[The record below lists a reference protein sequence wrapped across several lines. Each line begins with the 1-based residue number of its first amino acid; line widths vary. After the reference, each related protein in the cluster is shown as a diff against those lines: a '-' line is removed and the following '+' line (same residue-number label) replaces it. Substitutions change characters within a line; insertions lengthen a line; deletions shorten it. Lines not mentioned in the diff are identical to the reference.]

1 MNDMSARL
9 KTEEELAI
17 EEEARQADNKRVR
30 GQINELLD
38 LLNPVPGKYAIE
50 LTIMTP
56 DGPKAFNVSPILHA
70 IVAQHQHMVGH
81 TDNHFDVSLSP
92 REQFF
97 PDADPEKEGEKLVQ
111 RRYYFDCVK
120 RHVRMTLTFATVF
133 MSKDGPTTIG
143 QPRYDKV
150 YMNLGDQAT
159 GGVDN
164 YTWRAVVNWVIGQFD
179 RRKYVHLYSHNFEY
193 VWDGEEKTSHLIP
206 AKTATEPHPLL
217 SLNTYP
223 PKEFPEA

>member
-1 MNDMSARL
+1 MNDMTTRL

-38 LLNPVPGKYAIE
+38 LLNPEPGKYATE
-50 LTIMTP
+50 LTIVTP
-56 DGPKAFNVSPILHA
+56 SGPKAFNVSPILHA

-97 PDADPEKEGEKLVQ
+97 PDAAPEKEGEKLVK
-111 RRYYFDCVK
+111 RRYLFDCEK
-120 RHVRMTLTFATVF
+120 RHVRMILTFATVF
-133 MSKDGPTTIG
+133 MSKDGPTTVG
-143 QPRYDKV
+143 QPRYDV
-150 YMNLGDQAT
+150 EYLNLG
-159 GGVDN
+159 GPHLDN

-179 RRKYVHLYSHNFEY
+179 RRKYVHLYSHSFEY
-193 VWDGEEKTSHLIP
+193 IWDGEEKTSHLIP
-206 AKTATEPHPLL
+206 EKTEEEPNPLL
-217 SLNTYP
+217 SLNAYP